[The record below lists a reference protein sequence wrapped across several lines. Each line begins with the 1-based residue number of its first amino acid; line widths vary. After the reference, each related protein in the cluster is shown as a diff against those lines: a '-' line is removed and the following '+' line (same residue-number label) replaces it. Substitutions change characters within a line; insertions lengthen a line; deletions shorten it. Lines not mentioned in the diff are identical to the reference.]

1 MLDDAI
7 REHLDLKRRQG
18 ADPSEIAQLET
29 EALGGGND
37 AKPELDDDAELVE
50 VEKSAEVDV
59 VAAEEPDQAEPE
71 LLIAEEP
78 IAEEV
83 GELEPEAGQPTE
95 QFSPEEVEAAMRAE
109 PIAEPEQALIAEPA
123 ADPEQIAQPEPE
135 LVETE
140 VAPEVEVEAEESA
153 AEARDELEETPDF
166 LEETPEHDRLWFE
179 RKPPRDF
186 DF

>member
-1 MLDDAI
+1 MGMLDDAI

-37 AKPELDDDAELVE
+37 AKPELDDDAELLE
-50 VEKSAEVDV
+50 VEESADLEVT
-59 VAAEEPDQAEPE
+59 AADEPGQAEPE
-71 LLIAEEP
+71 LPIVEEP

-83 GELEPEAGQPTE
+83 VELEPEAGQPTE
-95 QFSPEEVEAAMRAE
+95 QFSPEEVEAAMRPE
-109 PIAEPEQALIAEPA
+109 PIAEPEPA
-123 ADPEQIAQPEPE
+123 PVAAPAPDPEPIAQPEPE
-135 LVETE
+135 LFETE
-140 VAPEVEVEAEESA
+140 VAAEAEESA
-153 AEARDELEETPDF
+153 TEARDELEETPDF